1 MRRAWVLAMVA
12 AFVCVSGLATADEKP
27 DGTVSIESKSVA
39 LGVGVSWG
47 DGKLRFKGKTHTFS
61 IKGLSVLDLGIAK
74 VSAQGKVY
82 HLAKV
87 EDFSG
92 NYAAAEAGA
101 AVGGGMGVIT
111 LKNQNGVVMEL
122 QHPEWREAHGRRRG
136 ARRQAEVAPH
146 GRGGG
151 EPLLLEGVLGGGG
164 RAVGRGPL
172 RHPPAL
178 PRVDP
183 VGRSPRLAHQ
193 PAQ

>member
-101 AVGGGMGVIT
+101 AVGGGMAVIT

-122 QHPEWREAHGRRRG
+122 SSTQTGVKLTA
-136 ARRQAEVAPH
+136 A
-146 GRGGG
+146 G
-151 EPLLLEGVLGGGG
+151 EGLDIKLK
-164 RAVGRGPL
+164 
-172 RHPPAL
+172 
-178 PRVDP
+178 
-183 VGRSPRLAHQ
+183 
-193 PAQ
+193 